1 MANDATAAAGSMKTL
16 GDAAK
21 ATLTAA
27 ELAALGKIRWV
38 ERLKSLWAPVTVL
51 ALVLLVYI
59 AIVETSLCAYLP
71 LQPVM
76 KVIGLLCVLWWAAL
90 VVLRYAWKDW
100 EARRLARHEAEELL
114 SIVEGLANKKR
125 AQLKES
131 VWGELVERST
141 QLARVIPSRDT
152 PAIVEASKKLHE
164 SWDKHLVKLKSAAWL
179 ETGGGLVKA
188 LAIALLVRTVFLE
201 PFKIPSGSMLPTL
214 EIGDQVF
221 VNKFIYG
228 VRLPFTN
235 TVPFTIV
242 RPPRRGDVIVFNN
255 PVTPE
260 YDYIKRVV
268 AVGGDTLTFQGRQ
281 IRVNGNR
288 LEATQ
293 QSPSHQFWN
302 QDGSRVTAV
311 RDWFIDDWRQE
322 ERVLLKEQLDGVTH
336 WILNR
341 AGMPQ
346 ATDGLEVKVPEGH
359 VFVMG
364 DNRDDSAD
372 SRFGLRATGSTVHV
386 EYVPLGHIKGK
397 ATVIWLAL
405 GRGGVLSGVFGG
417 TGFRTDRLFQ
427 PMALC
432 GEEPAPPMPK

>member
-1 MANDATAAAGSMKTL
+1 MANDATAGAGAVKTL

-21 ATLTAA
+21 ATLSAA
-27 ELAALGKIRWV
+27 ELAALSKVRWI

-51 ALVLLVYI
+51 ALVFLVYL
-59 AIVETSLCAYLP
+59 AIVETSVCTYLW
-71 LQPVM
+71 LQPIM
-76 KVIGLLCVLWWAAL
+76 KAFGLACVLWWAVL
-90 VVLRYAWKDW
+90 VVLRYAWREW
-100 EARRLARHEAEELL
+100 EGRRLARHEAEELL
-114 SIVEGLANKKR
+114 SVVEGLANTKR

-131 VWGELVERST
+131 VWSELVERST
-141 QLARVIPSRDT
+141 ALARALPGAETS
-152 PAIVEASKKLHE
+152 ALGEATKKLHE
-164 SWDKHLVKLKSAAWL
+164 SYDKHLVKLKSAAWL
-179 ETGGGLVKA
+179 ETGGGLVRA

-242 RPPRRGDVIVFNN
+242 RPPKRGDVIVFNN
-255 PVTPE
+255 PVMPE

-268 AVGGDTLTFQGRQ
+268 AIGGDTLTFQGREL
-281 IRVNGNR
+281 RVNGAK

-293 QSPSHQFWN
+293 EAASHPYWT
-302 QDGSRVTAV
+302 QDASRPTAV
-311 RDWFIDDWRQE
+311 RDWFVDDWQRE
-322 ERVLLKEQLDGVTH
+322 EQVLLKERLDGVTH

-341 AGMPQ
+341 PGTLQ

-364 DNRDDSAD
+364 DNRDGSAD
-372 SRFGLRATGSTVHV
+372 SRFGLRATGSNVHF

-405 GRGGVLSGVFGG
+405 GRGGLLSGVFGG

-427 PMALC
+427 PMELC
-432 GEEPAPPMPK
+432 GAELPPPMPK

>member
-1 MANDATAAAGSMKTL
+1 MAKDAAAAAGQVKTL
-16 GDAAK
+16 GEAAK
-21 ATLTAA
+21 ATLSTA
-27 ELAALGKIRWV
+27 ELSALTKVRWI

-51 ALVLLVYI
+51 ALIFLVYL
-59 AIVETSLCAYLP
+59 AIVETSVCTYLW

-76 KVIGLLCVLWWAAL
+76 KAIGLACVLWWAAL
-90 VVLRYAWKDW
+90 VVLRYAWRSW
-100 EARRLARHEAEELL
+100 EARRMARHEAEELL
-114 SIVEGLANKKR
+114 AVVEGLADQKR

-141 QLARVIPSRDT
+141 VLARALPEAET
-152 PAIVEASKKLHE
+152 TAITEASKKLHE
-164 SWDKHLVKLKSAAWL
+164 SYDKHLAKLKGASWL

-188 LAIALLVRTVFLE
+188 LTIALLVRTVFLE

-235 TVPFTIV
+235 LVPFTIV
-242 RPPRRGDVIVFNN
+242 RPPKRGDVIVFNN
-255 PVTPE
+255 PVMPE

-268 AVGGDTLTFQGRQ
+268 AVGGDTLSFQGRE
-281 IRVNGNR
+281 IRVNGAVLPAT
-288 LEATQ
+288 LEVA
-293 QSPSHQFWN
+293 SHPYWS
-302 QDGSRVTAV
+302 QDGSRPTTV
-311 RDWFIDDWRQE
+311 RDWFIDDWQRE
-322 ERVLLKEQLDGVTH
+322 EQTLLKEKLDGVTH

-341 AGMPQ
+341 PGTQQP
-346 ATDGLEVKVPEGH
+346 TDGLEVKVPEGH

-364 DNRDDSAD
+364 DNRDGSAD
-372 SRFGLRATGSTVHV
+372 SRYGLRTSGLVHF
-386 EYVPLGHIKGK
+386 EYVPHGHIKGK

-405 GRGGVLSGVFGG
+405 GRGGLLSGLFGG

-427 PMALC
+427 PMELC
-432 GEEPAPPMPK
+432 GAEAPPPLPR

>member
-1 MANDATAAAGSMKTL
+1 
-16 GDAAK
+16 
-21 ATLTAA
+21 
-27 ELAALGKIRWV
+27 
-38 ERLKSLWAPVTVL
+38 
-51 ALVLLVYI
+51 
-59 AIVETSLCAYLP
+59 
-71 LQPVM
+71 
-76 KVIGLLCVLWWAAL
+76 
-90 VVLRYAWKDW
+90 
-100 EARRLARHEAEELL
+100 
-114 SIVEGLANKKR
+114 
-125 AQLKES
+125 
-131 VWGELVERST
+131 
-141 QLARVIPSRDT
+141 
-152 PAIVEASKKLHE
+152 
-164 SWDKHLVKLKSAAWL
+164 
-179 ETGGGLVKA
+179 
-188 LAIALLVRTVFLE
+188 VFLE

-268 AVGGDTLTFQGRQ
+268 AVGGDTLTFQGRE

-346 ATDGLEVKVPEGH
+346 PTDGLEVKVPEGH